1 MRRSWLSL
9 LPARPVRPGVALALA
24 LALAS
29 GAASLWPLP
38 ARAQGSAQPGGEV
51 DLALV
56 LAVDISYSMDI
67 DELRLQRDGYVE
79 AFRSQEIQK
88 AITGGMIGR
97 IAVAYVEW
105 AGAHEQ
111 RTLVDWTLIDSGAS
125 AEAFA
130 ARVAAEPIRRAYRT
144 SISEALNHAL
154 PMFEANPFRAT
165 RRVIDVSGDGP
176 NNQGMLVT
184 VARDRAVAAG
194 IVINGLPVMLKRAG
208 PGSIDD
214 LDLYYED
221 CVIGG
226 RGAFLVPVREASEFK
241 KAIRTKLLFEISSA
255 EPPPGFPVVPAQ
267 ARAPRVSCTIG
278 ERMWRERFAPG
289 YQ

>member
-1 MRRSWLSL
+1 M
-9 LPARPVRPGVALALA
+9 
-24 LALAS
+24 
-29 GAASLWPLP
+29 
-38 ARAQGSAQPGGEV
+38 
-51 DLALV
+51 DL
-56 LAVDISYSMDI
+56 
-67 DELRLQRDGYVE
+67 DELRLQRDGYAE
-79 AFRSQEIQK
+79 AFRSEEIIK
-88 AITGGMIGR
+88 AVTGGLIGR

-111 RTLVDWTLIDSGAS
+111 RTVVDWTLIESRAS

-144 SISEALNHAL
+144 SISEALNYAV
-154 PMFEANPFRAT
+154 PMFDGLPFKAM
-165 RRVIDVSGDGP
+165 RRVIDISGDGP

-184 VARDRAVAAG
+184 AARDRAVRAG
-194 IVINGLPVMLKRAG
+194 IIINGLPLMLKRAG

-226 RGAFLVPVREASEFK
+226 RGAFALPVREVSEFK

-255 EPPPGFPVVPAQ
+255 EPPPGLPVVPAQ
-267 ARAPRVSCTIG
+267 ARVPRVSCTIG
-278 ERMWRERFAPG
+278 EQMWRERFAPG

>member
-1 MRRSWLSL
+1 
-9 LPARPVRPGVALALA
+9 
-24 LALAS
+24 
-29 GAASLWPLP
+29 
-38 ARAQGSAQPGGEV
+38 
-51 DLALV
+51 
-56 LAVDISYSMDI
+56 
-67 DELRLQRDGYVE
+67 
-79 AFRSQEIQK
+79 
-88 AITGGMIGR
+88 MIGR

-105 AGAHEQ
+105 AGAHER
-111 RTLVDWTLIDSGAS
+111 RTLVDWTVIESRAG

-144 SISEALNHAL
+144 SISEALNHAV
-154 PMFEANPFRAT
+154 PMFEANPFKAT
-165 RRVIDVSGDGP
+165 RRVIDISGDGP

-184 VARDRAVAAG
+184 TARDRAVAAG

-226 RGAFLVPVREASEFK
+226 RGAFVVPVRETSEFK
-241 KAIRTKLLFEISSA
+241 KAIRTKLLLEIAMSV
-255 EPPPGFPVVPAQ
+255 PPEGLPVVPAQ
-267 ARAPRVSCTIG
+267 ARSPRVSCSIG